1 MNMPFGGETRKG
13 GLSQLSAMPRPLRGI
28 IPPLI
33 TPLLDSNT
41 LDGAATV
48 NMVERLISAEV
59 SGIFVLG
66 TTGEAQALSD
76 QVRSELVQLV
86 CSTAAGRVPV
96 LVGIGDTAVEQSI
109 RFACEAQAAGASA
122 AVLTAPYYFPLS
134 QEELLR
140 YISSVARRISLPVYL
155 YNIPSL
161 TKTAFDPE
169 TVCAAAQIPNIY
181 GLKDSSGDMEYL
193 AEVVAALRGRPD
205 FSILCGPEECLAE
218 AIRLG
223 AHGGIA
229 GGSNLWPE
237 LYIHLY
243 QAASAGKE
251 ADVHRLQ
258 TIILDISKSIYHR
271 RPEHSSY
278 LRGLKCA
285 LAAMGYCRNVMTEP
299 FEPFTGDEAEVVR
312 AALAQCGLQSAQEP
326 ELR

>member
-1 MNMPFGGETRKG
+1 MV
-13 GLSQLSAMPRPLRGI
+13 
-28 IPPLI
+28 
-33 TPLLDSNT
+33 TPLLDGGT
-41 LDGAATV
+41 LDHGAV
-48 NMVERLISAEV
+48 VGMVERLIAAQV

-66 TTGEAQALSD
+66 TTGEAQALPY

-96 LVGIGDTAVEQSI
+96 LVGISDTVIEQSI
-109 RFACEAQAAGASA
+109 RFAHDAQAAGANA
-122 AVLTAPYYFPLS
+122 AVLAAPYYFLLS
-134 QEELLR
+134 QAELLR
-140 YISSVARRISLPVYL
+140 YVSGIARRVSLPLYL

-161 TKTAFDPE
+161 AKIAFAPE
-169 TVCAAAQIPNIY
+169 TVCAAAQMPNVY
-181 GLKDSSGDMEYL
+181 GLKDSSGDMKYL
-193 AEVVAALRGRPD
+193 AAVTAALRDRPD

-237 LYIHLY
+237 LYINLY
-243 QAASAGKE
+243 QAAIAGDE
-251 ADVHRLQ
+251 ANVHRLQ
-258 TIILDISKSIYHR
+258 KTVLDISKFIYHR

-299 FEPFTGDEAEVVR
+299 FEPFTGDEAGAVR
-312 AALAQCGLQSAQEP
+312 AALMQCGLQPAQGP